1 MPSRKPST
9 PRSDLRSETE
19 TRPRLSRERV
29 LQKAVEIADQEG
41 IQALTM
47 RKLAQEMGV
56 EAMSL
61 YHHFANKDRL
71 LDAMIDLVF
80 TEIVLPPEGH
90 WKVRIQT
97 RAISARQALVRHRWA
112 LGLME
117 SRTSPGP
124 ETLRHHNA
132 VIECLR
138 TSGFSVPAAAHAY
151 SLLDSYIYGFAL
163 QQIHLPFTKFEA
175 GDAAAESIMLEV
187 AAGAYPHLIQM
198 AVEHVFKPGYDYAQ
212 EFEIGLKIV
221 LDGLEKLRDQG

>member
-1 MPSRKPST
+1 MPPRKSTTSPSEI
-9 PRSDLRSETE
+9 RSETE

-29 LQKAVEIADQEG
+29 LQKAIEIADQEG

-71 LDAMIDLVF
+71 LDGMIDLVF
-80 TEIVLPPEGH
+80 AEIELPTEGP
-90 WKVRIQT
+90 WKSRIQT
-97 RAISARQALVRHRWA
+97 RSLSARTALTRHRWA

-138 TSGFSVPAAAHAY
+138 SSGFSVAATAHAY

-163 QQIHLPFTKFEA
+163 QQINLPFTRFEE
-175 GDAAAESIMLEV
+175 GDAAAESIMMEV
-187 AAGAYPHLIQM
+187 AAGAYPHLTEL
-198 AVEHVFKPGYDYAQ
+198 AVEHVLKPGYDYTR
-212 EFEIGLKIV
+212 EFEIGLEIV
-221 LDGLEKLRDQG
+221 LEGLEKLRDRG